1 MTGLAKT
8 KCPATEMEAGG
19 TKKDGATMIVRTT
32 ATHNPIDRVL
42 DCLDGV
48 EQNGS
53 GFKASCPVPG
63 HRQGRGDRN
72 PSLSASEGDGGK
84 VVIYC
89 RRSGRRRAEMG
100 GLSRLPCGSV
110 LPN

>member
-8 KCPATEMEAGG
+8 KCPATEMEVGG
-19 TKKDGATMIVRTT
+19 TKKDGATMIARST

-63 HRQGRGDRN
+63 RRDAATGI
-72 PSLSASEGDGGK
+72 PALAYPKATAVK
-84 VVIYC
+84 VC
-89 RRSGRRRAEMG
+89 E
-100 GLSRLPCGSV
+100 
-110 LPN
+110 